1 MHMRSRMSRA
11 LLGAALA
18 MSLATLSS
26 AAQPPSGQ
34 APGQARKY
42 RATSAIVVDQQTGQ
56 RRFPTEREVDDLVA
70 TLSRLSAQVSRPVA
84 SSSGRSV
91 ALDSGYEGI
100 ILGRANEDGA
110 VETRCVYSFDEGVAF
125 LGLVTVEV
133 Q

>member
-1 MHMRSRMSRA
+1 MHISPRVCRV

-18 MSLATLSS
+18 MSLATLSP
-26 AAQPPSGQ
+26 AAQPPAGQ

-42 RATSAIVVDQQTGQ
+42 RATSAIVVDKQTGV
-56 RRFPTEREVDDLVA
+56 RRFPTDREVDDLVA
-70 TLSRLSAQVSRPVA
+70 TLSRLSTQVARPVV

-91 ALDSGYEGI
+91 AFDSGYEGI
-100 ILGRANEDGA
+100 VLGRANEDGSM
-110 VETRCVYSFDEGVAF
+110 ETRCVYSFDEGVAF

>member
-26 AAQPPSGQ
+26 AAQPPAGQ

-42 RATSAIVVDQQTGQ
+42 RATSAIVVDKQTGQ
-56 RRFPTEREVDDLVA
+56 HRLPTEREVDDLVA
-70 TLSRLSAQVSRPVA
+70 TLARLSTQVSRPVA
-84 SSSGRSV
+84 SLSGRSV

-100 ILGRANEDGA
+100 VLGRANEDGS

-125 LGLVTVEV
+125 LGLVLVEV